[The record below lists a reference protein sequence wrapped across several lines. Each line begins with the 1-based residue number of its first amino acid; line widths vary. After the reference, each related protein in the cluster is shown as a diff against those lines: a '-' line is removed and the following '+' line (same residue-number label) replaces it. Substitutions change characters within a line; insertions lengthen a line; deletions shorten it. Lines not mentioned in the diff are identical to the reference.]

1 VRTFGFAPN
10 GNQTG
15 AEKSEKK
22 HISEKSFKKNI
33 FYKKDTG
40 FKMKDDIAKSNKIMK
55 KAKCIVDYKHFTP
68 SIRGVSKRQV
78 AP

>member
-1 VRTFGFAPN
+1 
-10 GNQTG
+10 
-15 AEKSEKK
+15 
-22 HISEKSFKKNI
+22 
-33 FYKKDTG
+33 
-40 FKMKDDIAKSNKIMK
+40 MKDDIAKSNKIMK